1 MVAKLLA
8 RVTDLEEKLAASSR
22 NSSRPLSSDPPTR
35 KPKTPAGRKPGG
47 QPGHKRHTR
56 DLLPPDT
63 VRSVTDCKPA
73 RCAGCNH
80 RLGGEDPEP
89 HRHQVAELP
98 KVEPLVDEFR
108 LHTLACEHCGC
119 RTRGELPE
127 GTPTGVFGPTV
138 IATITLL
145 LGVYGL
151 SRRDVADVMLDLF
164 PPAGAQRPRL
174 HRGRLPRPHA
184 PAQAAVAALRVT
196 ARGA

>member
-1 MVAKLLA
+1 VGRDPRDVERIAELEAIVAKLLA

-22 NSSRPLSSDPPTR
+22 NSSRPPSSDPPTVTR
-35 KPKTPAGRKPGG
+35 EPKTPTGRKPGG

-56 DLLPPDT
+56 DLLPPDK
-63 VRSVTDCKPA
+63 VRSVIDCKPS

-127 GTPTGVFGPTV
+127 GTPTGRSVRPSSPP
-138 IATITLL
+138 
-145 LGVYGL
+145 
-151 SRRDVADVMLDLF
+151 SRCCWAF
-164 PPAGAQRPRL
+164 
-174 HRGRLPRPHA
+174 
-184 PAQAAVAALRVT
+184 T
-196 ARGA
+196 A